1 MPDPGMAQNP
11 FPELSIIHY
20 QFTHCRHKLQ
30 WVIFMQE
37 LNAQAAR
44 VWKRLALGQAYTK
57 PKPQPKRSVPNPQP
71 FDPNIYYLLFILY
84 YLFFNPGPPI
94 LLCHSEA
101 KPKNPC
107 LWLLMKTVW
116 SCEYRVMS
124 LELWVMSWGV
134 YFLRK
139 YIPPRGIKIFRRKLL
154 KTDWLSGFQGL

>member
-1 MPDPGMAQNP
+1 MKCMPDPGMAQNP

-101 KPKNPC
+101 KPKNPSSYPGRTSFAQIII
-107 LWLLMKTVW
+107 L
-116 SCEYRVMS
+116 YS
-124 LELWVMSWGV
+124 LFTIHSSI
-134 YFLRK
+134 R
-139 YIPPRGIKIFRRKLL
+139 
-154 KTDWLSGFQGL
+154 T